1 MADRRIVVDSLQLK
15 YQGLVNVNE
24 FYRIMDKWFREK
36 GYDKYEKRTSEQI
49 YKDGKQIE
57 IEWEP
62 WKKINDYAKSV
73 MKIIFLITD
82 IKDVNVTKDNHKV
95 KTQQAK
101 ISITFMGY
109 LETDWEHKWET
120 KPILY
125 FLRTIFDQFI
135 YKAQLDK
142 YYSLVGDEVQSL
154 YTMTKGYLNINRY
167 N

>member
-1 MADRRIVVDSLQLK
+1 
-15 YQGLVNVNE
+15 
-24 FYRIMDKWFREK
+24 
-36 GYDKYEKRTSEQI
+36 
-49 YKDGKQIE
+49 
-57 IEWEP
+57 
-62 WKKINDYAKSV
+62 

-101 ISITFMGY
+101 ILITFMGY